1 MEQIQG
7 RNLKFENEC
16 SLWCFEV
23 TNVAPGPRKW
33 YLDNCGLSAMAS
45 VSRRWRSR
53 SNESIQK
60 TFLVMLYDLGT
71 FISFLKIELDIVR
84 FDEC

>member
-1 MEQIQG
+1 MKQIQG

-23 TNVAPGPRKW
+23 TNVPMGSRKW
-33 YLDNCGLSAMAS
+33 YLDNSSLSAMAL
-45 VSRRWRSR
+45 VSRRWRPH
-53 SNESIQK
+53 SNQNTQK

-71 FISFLKIELDIVR
+71 FISFLKIDIVW